1 MLEAILLFA
10 AYLFGSLSAA
20 IITCRLMGLPDPR
33 TLGSKNPGATN
44 VLRHGGKKAAAITLF
59 GDAIKGVI
67 PVVAAHFMGMPPL
80 ILALTALAAFLGHLY
95 PVFFNFRGG
104 KGVATAFGVL
114 VALAWPVGIALLA
127 TWLIMAKLFNISS
140 LAGLVAAC
148 LSPVYMWWLRPQQ
161 EFIIVAAVI
170 SVILLWRHRSNIR
183 HLMAGT
189 EGKIR

>member
-1 MLEAILLFA
+1 MLEAILIFA
-10 AYLFGSLSAA
+10 AYLSGSLSAA

-33 TLGSKNPGATN
+33 TQGSKNPGATN

-67 PVVAAHFMGMPPL
+67 PVAAAQWLEVAPL
-80 ILALTALAAFLGHLY
+80 VLALTALAAFLGHLY
-95 PVFFNFRGG
+95 PVFFSFRGG

-114 VALAWPVGIALLA
+114 VALAWPVGIALLG

-140 LAGLVAAC
+140 LAALTAAC
-148 LSPVYMWWLRPQQ
+148 LSPLYMWWLRP
-161 EFIIVAAVI
+161 ELELTIAAAVI
-170 SVILLWRHRSNIR
+170 SMVLLWRHRSNMQN
-183 HLMAGT
+183 LFAGT